1 MRSKLKSF
9 KKEIKKK
16 QEEFASIK
24 KDFTKQPLFSI
35 FGTKV
40 EPELTVEFQNFKK
53 EIEIFEKIK
62 KSLVKIDEKE
72 VEQASDI
79 IKKYA
84 ILKNKLLDLSSK
96 DPKDLANQNEI
107 NEATKNLKTLEE
119 TISKEYGSF
128 TAKLNELHRAN
139 RGLEAMA
146 EELKALK
153 KHVQDNKTTIINY
166 EEKKGTKLLNMINET
181 SKELENQTQ
190 SRKAVIDKIKQR
202 LELSEMPKMPVTDF
216 SASDQDD
223 DN

>member
-1 MRSKLKSF
+1 LRSKLKSF